1 LTRQNGILKRWLVP
15 VMVAGMVA
23 PVWVLSGRRGW
34 ADWQYVQARTPE
46 ALRAACG
53 LDPGR
58 ADCRAAVARAR
69 EEQAADAGREW
80 ERVLELNPRSAS
92 YLAQAALAAEF
103 RGDTGGAE
111 RLLLQAARYNRL
123 WLPRWSLASFYF
135 RHGRMEEF
143 RRWAAL
149 AFERAYG
156 DRTALFRLCRAAGVE
171 DGTMLEEMLGADA
184 ENLGAWVGYL
194 AAEGPVEALPAAAAR
209 YVDVVPAGTA
219 DAVLRVNGAIRA
231 LLRAGHGEK
240 AAALWSAM
248 SRRGLIRYEE
258 WSEAAPLVNSEF
270 GPPVPGAGLDWEVA
284 RGVGFEVF
292 PGVPPGGIKVT
303 FSGRQPER
311 VELLAQE
318 VLLRGGQAWQLE
330 FEHHTPGIEAG
341 ATSLGWRLGGLE
353 AVEGEGRL
361 SSEEWTRGAVVWE
374 VPAGLKVLRL
384 GLWSERPRGQARH
397 EGELRL
403 RGMSLRPVEG
413 GR

>member
-1 LTRQNGILKRWLVP
+1 MRWLVP
-15 VMVAGMVA
+15 VVVAGMVA

-46 ALRAACG
+46 ALEAACR

-80 ERVLELNPRSAS
+80 GRVLELNPRSAS

-103 RGDTGGAE
+103 RGDIRGAE

-123 WLPRWSLASFYF
+123 WLPRWSLANFYY
-135 RHGRMEEF
+135 RQGRLEEF

-171 DGTMLEEMLGADA
+171 DGVMLEEMLGTDA

-194 AAEGPVEALPAAAAR
+194 AMEGPVEALPAAAVKYIDKA
-209 YVDVVPAGTA
+209 PGE
-219 DAVLRVNGAIRA
+219 AVWRVNGAIRA
-231 LLRAGHGEK
+231 LLRAGHGGE
-240 AAALWSAM
+240 AAGLWSAM
-248 SRRGLIRYEE
+248 SRRGWIPYPE
-258 WSEAAPLVNSEF
+258 WSEAAPLVNPGF
-270 GPPVPGAGLDWEVA
+270 RRPVPGAGLDWEVA
-284 RGVGFEVF
+284 HGAGFEVI
-292 PGVPPGGIKVT
+292 PGVPPGGIKIT

-318 VLLRGGQAWQLE
+318 VLLRGGQAWRLE
-330 FEHHTPGIEAG
+330 FEYQTPGIGAG
-341 ATSLGWRLGGLE
+341 ATSLGWRLGGVE
-353 AVEGEGRL
+353 AAVGRL

-374 VPAGLKVLRL
+374 VPEGLQVLRL

-403 RGMSLRPVEG
+403 RGVSLLPVEG